1 MLQISKIN
9 KSFGG
14 LKVLNNLSFKI
25 EKGSISGLIGPNGAG
40 KTTLFNVINGS
51 LKPDSGSVQLN
62 NYELI
67 GLQPHELFEIGV
79 LRTFQIP
86 HEFFSLTVLDNLL
99 VVPPNKIG
107 ETFFG
112 QWFFEKKIKQIEE
125 INVKKAQDILDILGL
140 SHLEKEYAGNLSGGQ
155 KKLLEL
161 GRVMMVEPEI
171 ILLDEVGAGVN
182 KTLLKK
188 ISNIIKKLNKEKK
201 YTFIMIEHDLDFISK
216 LCDTIIVMA
225 EGQFLTQGKFQ
236 QIKSNQK
243 VIDVSVSY
251 THLTLPTSVTV

>member
-1 MLQISKIN
+1 MLQISNIN

-14 LKVLNNLSFKI
+14 LKVLNNLSLKI

-51 LKPDSGSVQLN
+51 IKPDSGSVQLN

-107 ETFFG
+107 EMFFG
-112 QWFFEKKIKQIEE
+112 QWFFEKKIKKIEE

-188 ISNIIKKLNKEKK
+188 ISEIIKKLNKEKK

-225 EGQFLTQGKFQ
+225 EGQFLTQGNIQ

-243 VIDVSVSY
+243 VIDIYLGKS
-251 THLTLPTSVTV
+251 

>member
-51 LKPDSGSVQLN
+51 IKPDSGNIQLN

-112 QWFFEKKIKQIEE
+112 QWFFEKKIKKIEE
-125 INVKKAQDILDILGL
+125 INVKKAKDILDILGL

-188 ISNIIKKLNKEKK
+188 ISNVIKKLNKEKK

-225 EGQFLTQGKFQ
+225 EGQFLTQGNIQ

-243 VIDVSVSY
+243 VIDIYLGKS
-251 THLTLPTSVTV
+251 

>member
-1 MLQISKIN
+1 MLQISNIN

-25 EKGSISGLIGPNGAG
+25 KKGSISGLIGPNGAG
-40 KTTLFNVINGS
+40 KTTLFNIINGS
-51 LKPDSGSVQLN
+51 IKPDSGSVQLN

-112 QWFFEKKIKQIEE
+112 QWFFEKKIKKIEE
-125 INVKKAQDILDILGL
+125 INVKKAKDILDMLGL

-188 ISNIIKKLNKEKK
+188 ISKIIKKLNNEKK

-225 EGQFLTQGKFQ
+225 EGQFLTQGNIQ

-243 VIDVSVSY
+243 VIDIYLGKS
-251 THLTLPTSVTV
+251 

>member
-14 LKVLNNLSFKI
+14 LKVLNNLSLKI

-40 KTTLFNVINGS
+40 KTTLFKVINGS
-51 LKPDSGSVQLN
+51 IKPDSGSVQLN

-107 ETFFG
+107 EMFLG
-112 QWFFEKKIKQIEE
+112 QWFFEKKIKRIEE
-125 INVKKAQDILDILGL
+125 INAKKAKYILDILGL

-225 EGQFLTQGKFQ
+225 EGQFLTQGNIQ

-243 VIDVSVSY
+243 VIDIYLGKS
-251 THLTLPTSVTV
+251 

>member
-14 LKVLNNLSFKI
+14 LKVLNNLSLKI
-25 EKGSISGLIGPNGAG
+25 EKGIISGLIGPNGAG

-51 LKPDSGSVQLN
+51 IKPDSGSVQLN

-107 ETFFG
+107 EMFFG
-112 QWFFEKKIKQIEE
+112 QWFFEKKIKKIEE

-225 EGQFLTQGKFQ
+225 EGQFLTQGNIQ

-243 VIDVSVSY
+243 VIDIYLGKS
-251 THLTLPTSVTV
+251 

>member
-14 LKVLNNLSFKI
+14 LKVLNNLSLKI

-51 LKPDSGSVQLN
+51 IKPDSGSVQLN

-107 ETFFG
+107 EMFFG
-112 QWFFEKKIKQIEE
+112 QWFFEKKIKKIEE

-171 ILLDEVGAGVN
+171 VLLDEVGAGVN

-225 EGQFLTQGKFQ
+225 EGQFLTQGNIQ

-243 VIDVSVSY
+243 VIDIYLGKS
-251 THLTLPTSVTV
+251 

>member
-14 LKVLNNLSFKI
+14 LKVLNNLSLKI

-51 LKPDSGSVQLN
+51 IKPDSGSVQLN

-107 ETFFG
+107 EMFFG
-112 QWFFEKKIKQIEE
+112 QWFFEKKIKKIEE

-171 ILLDEVGAGVN
+171 ILLDEVGAGVD

-188 ISNIIKKLNKEKK
+188 ISDIIKKLNKEKK

-225 EGQFLTQGKFQ
+225 EGQFLTQGNIQ

-243 VIDVSVSY
+243 VIDIYLGKS
-251 THLTLPTSVTV
+251 

>member
-14 LKVLNNLSFKI
+14 LKVLNNLSLKI

-51 LKPDSGSVQLN
+51 IKPDSGSVQLN

-112 QWFFEKKIKQIEE
+112 QWFFEKKIKKIEE
-125 INVKKAQDILDILGL
+125 INVKKAKDILDTLGL
-140 SHLEKEYAGNLSGGQ
+140 SHLEKEYAENLSGGQ

-188 ISNIIKKLNKEKK
+188 ISNVIKKLNKEKK

-225 EGQFLTQGKFQ
+225 EGQFLTQGNIQ

-243 VIDVSVSY
+243 VIDIYLGKS
-251 THLTLPTSVTV
+251 

>member
-14 LKVLNNLSFKI
+14 LKVLNNLSLKI

-51 LKPDSGSVQLN
+51 IKPDSGSIQLN

-112 QWFFEKKIKQIEE
+112 QWFFEKKIKKIEE
-125 INVKKAQDILDILGL
+125 INVKKAKDILDILGL
-140 SHLEKEYAGNLSGGQ
+140 SHSAKVFLEQS
-155 KKLLEL
+155 L
-161 GRVMMVEPEI
+161 GSLQRCSF
-171 ILLDEVGAGVN
+171 LHR
-182 KTLLKK
+182 
-188 ISNIIKKLNKEKK
+188 LNQL
-201 YTFIMIEHDLDFISK
+201 MR
-216 LCDTIIVMA
+216 
-225 EGQFLTQGKFQ
+225 
-236 QIKSNQK
+236 
-243 VIDVSVSY
+243 
-251 THLTLPTSVTV
+251 

>member
-14 LKVLNNLSFKI
+14 LKVLNNLSLKI
-25 EKGSISGLIGPNGAG
+25 EKGNISGLIGPNGAG
-40 KTTLFNVINGS
+40 KTTLFNVISGS
-51 LKPDSGSVQLN
+51 IKPDSGSVQLN

-112 QWFFEKKIKQIEE
+112 QWFFEKKIKKIEE
-125 INVKKAQDILDILGL
+125 INVKKAKDILDILGL

-225 EGQFLTQGKFQ
+225 EGQFLTQGNIQ

-243 VIDVSVSY
+243 VIDIYLGKS
-251 THLTLPTSVTV
+251 

>member
-14 LKVLNNLSFKI
+14 LKVLNNLSLKM

-51 LKPDSGSVQLN
+51 IKPDSGSVQLN

-67 GLQPHELFEIGV
+67 GLRPHELFEIGV

-112 QWFFEKKIKQIEE
+112 QWFFEKKIKKIEE
-125 INVKKAQDILDILGL
+125 INVKKEKDILDILGV

-225 EGQFLTQGKFQ
+225 EGQFLTQGNIQ

-243 VIDVSVSY
+243 VIDIYLGKS
-251 THLTLPTSVTV
+251 